1 MAKKPQQQSEAP
13 ISSLQ
18 PAILR
23 RRLPPSPY
31 VWRAVGFVER
41 AYEEA
46 SDSPG
51 AQHPFETA
59 AILGPRR
66 SEIILAVA
74 LLHDVLE
81 DTDTTAASIRK
92 GFGLS
97 VSRMVQALTED
108 ESIKHYGERKR
119 TLRRAVRS
127 SRAEAQLVFAADKL
141 SKVRGIS
148 RSGKAPA
155 KRRWKHY
162 LDSHA
167 MLKDSKVEPRL
178 VNKLGREMTAVAQ
191 DLGLPRPD

>member
-1 MAKKPQQQSEAP
+1 MEPPTESGVYPLGRVAKRSSTSEA
-13 ISSLQ
+13 SVASFQ
-18 PAILR
+18 PVTLR

-41 AYEEA
+41 AYSA
-46 SDSPG
+46 KSNSAG
-51 AQHPFETA
+51 AEHCFETA

-81 DTDTTAASIRK
+81 DTDTTALSIRR

-108 ESIKHYGERKR
+108 PSITHYGERKR

-141 SKVRGIS
+141 SQGA
-148 RSGKAPA
+148 GDLPF
-155 KRRWKHY
+155 
-162 LDSHA
+162 
-167 MLKDSKVEPRL
+167 
-178 VNKLGREMTAVAQ
+178 REGPGQAAAGSTTWT
-191 DLGLPRPD
+191 PTRC